1 MDPQIIIA
9 RRIAWELK
17 PGMLVNL
24 GIGIPTLVAK
34 YVPEGLHVYLQ
45 SENGLIGTG
54 SIPEEGMAHPM
65 LIDAGGRPVTAL
77 PGACTFDSA
86 MSFGLI
92 RGGHLDL
99 TVLGGLQVDQQ
110 LANWMIP
117 GKMVPGMGGAMDLV
131 SGAKRVIVA
140 MQHTAKGA
148 AKILKKC
155 TGTRQ
160 LTQSP
165 ASYGAARSSMRSAMR
180 SAPVFACLILA
191 LLAGCKEE
199 APPAAEIRPVQTVT
213 ATPGSEGE
221 LVRVTGQIRA
231 RTEESLA
238 FRVDGRMMARQVH
251 VGQAVQAND
260 LVAELDPQPL
270 RDALRSAKANLAAA
284 EATLHEAANNEERQR
299 TLRKK
304 GWSTGVQF
312 DSAVRVFQTAKAQ
325 VDAVG
330 AQVHDAE
337 EKLGYTQLLADAP
350 GVVIS
355 TGAEAGEVVRAG
367 QTIVTVAHQDGA
379 DAVFDVPAALIRQV
393 SPDALIT
400 ISLHDDPSIRTTGRV
415 RELAPK
421 ADPVTRTFR
430 VKVGLTEWP
439 EAMRLGATVSGQTHM
454 VGTNGI
460 ELPATALTVM
470 DDKPALWVVD
480 PKSMQVS
487 LRPVELGQQDS
498 SSIVVSRGL
507 EGGELVVTAG
517 VHALRPGQKVSLL
530 KPAS

>member
-1 MDPQIIIA
+1 
-9 RRIAWELK
+9 
-17 PGMLVNL
+17 
-24 GIGIPTLVAK
+24 
-34 YVPEGLHVYLQ
+34 VYFQ

-54 SIPEEGMAHPM
+54 SVPEEGMAHPV
-65 LIDAGGRPVTAL
+65 LTDAGGRPVAAL

-86 MSFGLI
+86 MSVGLI
-92 RGGHLDL
+92 RGGHVDL

-148 AKILKKC
+148 AKILKTC

-191 LLAGCKEE
+191 LLAGCKEQ
-199 APPAAEIRPVQTVT
+199 APPAAEIRPVRTVT
-213 ATPGSEGE
+213 ATPSSEGE

-270 RDALRSAKANLAAA
+270 RDALRTSQAKLAQA
-284 EATLHEAANNEERQR
+284 EAVLQEAAHNQERQR
-299 TLRKK
+299 TLRSQ

-312 DSAVRVFQTAKAQ
+312 DSAVRAFETAKAE
-325 VDAVG
+325 VDAG
-330 AQVHDAE
+330 AAQVHDAE
-337 EKLGYTQLLADAP
+337 EKLGYAQLLADAP